1 MFLYPLTNSTE
12 NEMKPT
18 VVGCIGTQG
27 SGKDEICNYL
37 RDKHSFVKVGFS
49 DPIYELLWEMNPILE
64 VAVFEQWTPEIT
76 RYRDLVAKIGIDKA
90 KRYYT
95 EIRRWLQIIGT
106 EYGRNTF
113 GPDCWIRALDA
124 RIKDSPFVAV
134 RDVRFE
140 NEIDYIRARGGFI
153 VWVQSNRAPKRDT
166 SHDSEKLVF
175 ADHADYTVQNNGT
188 LVELYRQ
195 LDVILAD
202 WNNSGVN
209 E

>member
-18 VVGCIGTQG
+18 IVGCIGVQG
-27 SGKDEICNYL
+27 AGKDEICNYL
-37 RDKHSFVKVGFS
+37 RDRHSFVKDGFS
-49 DPIYELLWEMNPILE
+49 DPIYALLWEMNPIISVE
-64 VAVFEQWTPEIT
+64 DYGDEIIDHRAAVQE
-76 RYRDLVAKIGIDKA
+76 KGIDYV
-90 KRYYT
+90 KRNYD

-106 EYGRNTF
+106 EYGRNVF
-113 GPDCWIRALDA
+113 GQDCWIRALDA
-124 RIKDSPFVAV
+124 RIKDSPLVAV

-140 NEIDYIRARGGFI
+140 NEIDYIRSRGGFS
-153 VWVQSNRAPKRDT
+153 VHVESNRAPERDQ
-166 SHDSEKLVF
+166 SHVSEHLVF

-195 LDVILAD
+195 LDVFLAD
-202 WNNSGVN
+202 WNYSGVN

>member
-1 MFLYPLTNSTE
+1 MFLYPLTNNTE

-18 VVGCIGTQG
+18 VVACIGNQG
-27 SGKDEICNYL
+27 AGKDEICNYL

-49 DPIYELLWEMNPILE
+49 DPIYKLLWEMNPM
-64 VAVFEQWTPEIT
+64 
-76 RYRDLVAKIGIDKA
+76 LVIDNATGDVDYYSGIVTLFGIDRA
-90 KRYYT
+90 KRLYP

-106 EYGRNTF
+106 EYGRDVF
-113 GPDCWIRALDA
+113 GQDCWIRALDA
-124 RIKDSPFVAV
+124 RIKDAPFVAV

-140 NEIDYIRARGGFI
+140 NEIDYIRSRGGFV
-153 VWVQSNRAPKRDT
+153 VWVQSNRAPERDT
-166 SHDSEKLVF
+166 SHTSEKLVF
-175 ADHADYTVQNNGT
+175 ADHADYTVQNNTT

-202 WNNSGVN
+202 WNNLGVS

>member
-1 MFLYPLTNSTE
+1 
-12 NEMKPT
+12 MKPT
-18 VVGCIGTQG
+18 VVGCIGNQG
-27 SGKDEICNYL
+27 AGKDEICGYL

-49 DPIYELLWEMNPILE
+49 DPIYELLWEMNPTIIDD
-64 VAVFEQWTPEIT
+64 IT
-76 RYRDLVAKIGIDKA
+76 G
-90 KRYYT
+90 RYYSYQALVHIYDMDT
-95 EIRRWLQIIGT
+95 VKRLYPEIRRWLQIIGT
-106 EYGRNTF
+106 EYGRNVF
-113 GPDCWIRALDA
+113 GQDCWIRALDA
-124 RIKDSPFVAV
+124 RIKDSPLVAI

-153 VWVQSNRAPKRDT
+153 VHVESNRAPDRDQ
-166 SHDSEKLVF
+166 SHSSERLVF

-202 WNNSGVN
+202 WNNLGVS

>member
-1 MFLYPLTNSTE
+1 MFLYPLTNTTE

-18 VVGCIGTQG
+18 VIGCIGVQG
-27 SGKDEICNYL
+27 AGKDEICNYL
-37 RDKHSFVKVGFS
+37 SETKSFIKVGFS
-49 DPIYELLWEMNPILE
+49 DPIYQLLWEMNPIISVE
-64 VAVFEQWTPEIT
+64 DYGDEIIDYRSAV
-76 RYRDLVAKIGIDKA
+76 RKKGMDYV
-90 KRYYT
+90 KRNYD

-106 EYGRNTF
+106 EYGRDVF

-124 RIKDSPFVAV
+124 RIKDSPLVAV

-140 NEIDYIRARGGFI
+140 NEIDYIRSRGGFV
-153 VWVQSNRAPKRDT
+153 VWVQSNRAPERDT
-166 SHDSEKLVF
+166 SHTSEKLVF
-175 ADHADYTVQNNGT
+175 ADHADYTVQNNTT

-202 WNNSGVN
+202 WNNLGVS